1 MVKVLF
7 SDIEIQEKVQELASQ
22 IKGHYGDEPL
32 LLVGIL
38 KGSVVFLSDL
48 LRAIPGDVEIDFMSV
63 SSYGESTES
72 SGVVRLLKDLDVA
85 IEGRHV
91 IIVEDIVDTGLT
103 LKFLIQTLSQRNPR
117 SIEICSLL
125 DKKIRRTKDVEVAFK
140 GFEIEDGFV
149 VGYGIDC
156 AQKYRNLPYIGVI
169 EE

>member
-7 SDIEIQEKVQELASQ
+7 SKETIDEKIQDIASQ
-22 IKGHYGDEPL
+22 IKTHYGDEPL

-38 KGSVVFLSDL
+38 KGSIVFLSDL
-48 LRAIPGDVEIDFMSV
+48 LRALEGDVEIDFMSV
-63 SSYGESTES
+63 SSYGDSTES
-72 SGVVRLLKDLDVA
+72 SGVVRLLKDLDCA

-103 LKFLIQTLSQRNPR
+103 LKFLELTLMQRNPK

-125 DKKIRRTKDVEVAFK
+125 DKKIRREKDVKVLFK
-140 GFEIEDGFV
+140 GFEIDDGFV

-156 AQKYRNLPYIGVI
+156 AQKYRNLPYIGIV